1 MGKKK
6 LLLLGGTVSSNLIVE
21 TAKDM
26 GLWVGVTDMNPAS
39 PAKKIADAAY
49 DVSTAEIDDII
60 ELIRCEDID
69 GIFVAY
75 DDKNTLNAAKVS
87 NRTGLNFYATESQI
101 LATRSKDSFKE
112 LCRKYGLSTVP
123 EYPCGF
129 PEFPCVVKPVDSYS
143 AKGVSICLSDAEF
156 EDAVRGALAF
166 SESGQVI
173 VEKYMD
179 PRFCQCVNI
188 EYAMRDGEVKVVAVG
203 DKHVM
208 SQGNHAPITSAV
220 VYPSSHLE
228 EFLAS
233 EVNQKTKDMILSEGL
248 MNGFLYIESFYRDG
262 RFYYYEMG
270 YRLGGGQ
277 GSVIAK
283 HEHGVDLVEMLI
295 DYALNGRMGTS
306 EQFSLVRPF
315 YSDIGVGLVLYAR
328 PGTIREISCFAQE
341 IPGVIRATLYVEE
354 GSRIEENLVGTLGQ
368 TAARV
373 HFLAASREEAQAKV
387 DSIIKAISM
396 TSESGEEMIID
407 YNPLAADSKEEVLS

>member
-1 MGKKK
+1 MNKKK

-49 DVSTAEIDDII
+49 DVSTVEIDEVI
-60 ELIRCEDID
+60 ELIRREGID

-123 EYPCGF
+123 EYPCSL

-143 AKGVSICLSDAEF
+143 AKGVSICLSDVEF
-156 EDAVRGALAF
+156 EDAVQGALAF

-179 PRFCQCVNI
+179 PDSCQCVNI
-188 EYAMRDGEVKVVAVG
+188 EYAMRDGEVRVAAVG
-203 DKHVM
+203 DKYVM
-208 SQGNHAPITSAV
+208 SQGSHAPITSAV

-233 EVNQKTKDMILSEGL
+233 EDNQKTKEMILSEGL
-248 MNGFLYIESFYRDG
+248 TNGFLYIESFYQNG

-283 HEHGVDLVEMLI
+283 HENGVDLVEMLI
-295 DYALNGRMGTS
+295 DYALNGRMGTP
-306 EQFSLVRPF
+306 EQFAMVGPC
-315 YSDIGVGLVLYAR
+315 YSDIGVGLVLYAK
-328 PGTIREISCFAQE
+328 PGTIKEISCFAQE
-341 IPGVIRATLYVEE
+341 IPGVIRVTLYAEE
-354 GSRIEENLVGTLGQ
+354 GGLIEEDLVGTLGQ

-373 HFLAASREEAQAKV
+373 HFLAASRDEARAKV

-396 TSESGEEMIID
+396 TSENGEEMIID
-407 YNPLAADSKEEVLS
+407 YNPLAAGSKEEVL